1 MIWLV
6 ASQEQRSDPYAVQIT
21 GMVVSESFIKGW
33 FALQRRLI
41 SDLQVAYVD
50 FQGIGAPA
58 GGLVM
63 THPEGLEDT
72 SELIMAAELTRRS
85 KAPVTGRGPHT
96 NGADAPLRIAY
107 PLKVGDQGKGAL
119 VVEVKAPLERQAAII
134 ELLKWGEAWLNLAVT
149 QLSQYNN
156 PSTYQAVIDAGLA
169 QDNFLDSVTA
179 LLALLPNCVSCT
191 RVAFGQVTRGR
202 VRLMAV
208 SEVTELD
215 SRNARV
221 RAVEAA
227 MDEALMAG
235 ATCSWPAESEEK
247 EVRSAHRELA
257 TSARLDAVCTVPL
270 MIGLKAPMV
279 LSYEFAEHANWQP
292 DSRRRCEEAARLV
305 APLIALRRETQLA
318 WYSRLFSLCTE
329 GLTRLAGPQGRW
341 AKFAIAIAGLLLVL
355 FATGS
360 NNYRVSAPATIEG
373 AVQRAVVAPFDGYII
388 EAQVR
393 AGQNIAR
400 GDLMARMDD
409 SDLLGKRRELHAEEA
424 ELVEQHRQ
432 AVATLEHSEAKIIET
447 QLAQTRARL
456 SLLQDQLSRT
466 ELRAP
471 LDGLVISGD
480 WSRSLGV
487 PISRGDL
494 MFQIAPLDVY
504 RVAIQVSDRD
514 IAQLAA
520 GQNGKLI
527 LTAIPRRPIHFLV
540 TDITSLASDAVGK
553 PTFRVEAELVDALPS
568 LRPGMEGIA
577 KVVVGE
583 RQRWWI
589 LTHPLTDWLRLQV
602 WRWLP

>member
-1 MIWLV
+1 
-6 ASQEQRSDPYAVQIT
+6 
-21 GMVVSESFIKGW
+21 MVVSESFIKGW

-72 SELIMAAELTRRS
+72 SELIMAAELARRS
-85 KAPVTGRGPHT
+85 KAPVTGRGPHASD
-96 NGADAPLRIAY
+96 ADAPLRIAY
-107 PLKVGDQGKGAL
+107 PLNVGDQGKGAI

-149 QLSQYNN
+149 QLSQYNT

-169 QDNFLDSVTA
+169 QDNFPDSVTA
-179 LLALLPNCVSCT
+179 LLALLPDCVSCT

-227 MDEALMAG
+227 MDEAFMAG
-235 ATCSWPAESEEK
+235 GTCSWPAESEEK
-247 EVRSAHRELA
+247 EARSAHRELA

-270 MIGLKAPMV
+270 TIGLKAPIV

-292 DSRRRCEEAARLV
+292 DSRRRCEEATRVV

-318 WYSRLFSLCTE
+318 WWSRLFSLCTE
-329 GLTRLAGPQGRW
+329 GLMRLADSRGR
-341 AKFAIAIAGLLLVL
+341 AGRVAIAVTALLVVL
-355 FATGS
+355 FATDS
-360 NNYRVSAPATIEG
+360 NDYRVSAPATVEG

-388 EAQVR
+388 EARVR
-393 AGQNIAR
+393 AGQKIAQ
-400 GDLMARMDD
+400 GDLLAKMDD
-409 SDLLGKRRELHAEEA
+409 RNLLVKRRRLNAEEA

-432 AVATLEHSEAKIIET
+432 AVATLDHGEAKIIKT
-447 QLAQTRARL
+447 QLAQSRARL
-456 SLLQDQLSRT
+456 RLLQDQLSRT

-487 PISRGDL
+487 PVSRGDL
-494 MFQIAPLDVY
+494 MFQIAPLDAY
-504 RVAIQVSDRD
+504 RIAVEVSDRD
-514 IAQLAA
+514 IAQLSA
-520 GQNGKLI
+520 GQEGELI
-527 LTAIPRRPIHFLV
+527 LTALPRQPVHFLV
-540 TDITSLASDAVGK
+540 TEITSLASDAVGI
-553 PTFRVEAELVDALPS
+553 PTFRVEAELLDPLPS
-568 LRPGMEGIA
+568 LRPGMQGVA
-577 KVVVGE
+577 KIVIGE

-589 LTHPLTDWLRLQV
+589 WTHPLTDWLRLQS